1 MSHTMVGKHSDM
13 APAVAAAVAWL
24 HVSLRCLLRAAC
36 STLGEL
42 GTADHELPNTAPR
55 ARSSKLRVGSEADE
69 FEWEP
74 NLVRKLAANTAREPS
89 DEHVRG

>member
-13 APAVAAAVAWL
+13 ALAVARFR
-24 HVSLRCLLRAAC
+24 VSPRVPVP
-36 STLGEL
+36 LGEL

-55 ARSSKLRVGSEADE
+55 PETPRHAVFGSEADE

-74 NLVRKLAANTAREPS
+74 STSVRKLAANTAREPS